1 MDKDKLIRELKE
13 QNQLLRKE
21 CNAATEM
28 DDAFQAMRGSRDAR
42 QLKRY
47 ERARENW
54 LYTQAAR
61 IDTEPPF

>member
-1 MDKDKLIRELKE
+1 MDNENLIKQLKE
-13 QNQLLRKE
+13 QNKLLRRE
-21 CNAATEM
+21 CQAAQEM

-54 LYTQAAR
+54 LAAQAAR